1 MRRSLLLLVLAG
13 AIPIV
18 ALGGTF
24 GALTLQNERRAVEA
38 QSRAHAKFLAALV
51 DMTLRSNLEAV
62 AMVAQ
67 SPALDGARLDEPRFR
82 TLAARIRRYQPDWHS
97 ISIATAAGERLIDLP
112 APPGPAPRG
121 RVAEPASLAR
131 AVATGR
137 PQIGVVVADT
147 GGARQFAVR
156 APVEAVGG
164 PRLVVSALIPA
175 AHLEQLL
182 RAEALPAGWTASVI
196 DAAGTATTVPHAPA
210 RARGAGPAPVEV
222 WAPVAAARWSVKIT
236 TPAQAFTAP
245 LRNAV
250 LLLVAAAL
258 LCLLLLALLAR
269 MLWVELRQLRR
280 QEEAQRH
287 GQRMEALGRLTGG
300 VAHDVNNLLTPIMVG
315 LDLIRRRAADP
326 RVTALVDAALAS
338 AERARLLVSRLLSFS
353 RQQPLSPAP
362 VELGALLDGMADLIE
377 KSLTPAIA
385 LTVTVTPRPCGA
397 VADPAQL
404 ELAILNLLINARDAM
419 PAGGAVTVSVAPA
432 APGDAAGLAP
442 GRYVAVTVSD
452 TGQGMDAATL
462 AQAVDP
468 FFTTKPVDKGTGLG
482 LSMVHGFA
490 AQSGGALRLAS
501 APGAGTRAT
510 ILLPATDAP
519 PLARAPAA
527 PPVAPPAT
535 PVAAPGVAA
544 APAARA
550 RILLVDDDARV
561 RTAIAEALTEHG
573 HPLAEVGSVAE
584 ALAVLEGDDAIE
596 LVVTDL
602 LMPDRPGTELV
613 RIARARWPGVALLLV
628 TGHAP
633 DDVDLPADLAVLR
646 KPFRRADLL
655 AAVAAAL
662 AGAGRARPMIP

>member
-1 MRRSLLLLVLAG
+1 
-13 AIPIV
+13 
-18 ALGGTF
+18 
-24 GALTLQNERRAVEA
+24 
-38 QSRAHAKFLAALV
+38 
-51 DMTLRSNLEAV
+51 
-62 AMVAQ
+62 
-67 SPALDGARLDEPRFR
+67 
-82 TLAARIRRYQPDWHS
+82 
-97 ISIATAAGERLIDLP
+97 
-112 APPGPAPRG
+112 
-121 RVAEPASLAR
+121 
-131 AVATGR
+131 
-137 PQIGVVVADT
+137 VVADT
-147 GGARQFAVR
+147 GGVRQFAVR

-250 LLLVAAAL
+250 LLLVGAAL

-353 RQQPLSPAP
+353 RQQPLSPAR

-527 PPVAPPAT
+527 P
-535 PVAAPGVAA
+535 VAAPAVA
-544 APAARA
+544 AARA